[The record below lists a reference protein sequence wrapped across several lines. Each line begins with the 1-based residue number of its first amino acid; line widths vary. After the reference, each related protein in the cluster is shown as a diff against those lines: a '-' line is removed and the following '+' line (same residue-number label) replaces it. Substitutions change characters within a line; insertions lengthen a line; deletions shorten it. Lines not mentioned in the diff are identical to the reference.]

1 MGLSFNGASAEI
13 TWQDS
18 QWVYLVV
25 DQGDT
30 VTQQRRGLGK
40 GLGALIPAT
49 TSTTSTGEPEAAVA
63 GAAGSRR
70 PEYGPASDLPPG
82 PGGAD
87 AEAQPIAGAYFA
99 EVATGSI
106 TPNPRQPRTTFD
118 EDALDELASSI
129 REVGLLQPVVVRQVM
144 PGRYELIMG
153 ERRWRASQRA
163 ELQQIPAIV
172 RETADTDLLRDAL
185 MENLHRQQ
193 LDPLEEAAAYQQ
205 LLDDFGATHEQLARK
220 IGRSRPHIS
229 NTLRLLNLPP
239 TVQKRVAAGVLSAGH
254 ARALLSLDDAAA
266 QERLAHRIVAEGLS
280 VRAVEEI
287 VAIGDGEKERPRRR
301 VGAKPTAPGLRDL
314 ADRLSDALETRV
326 KVELGRRKGK
336 ITVEFASL
344 DDLDR
349 IVKAMSHDGASQ
361 DGASQD
367 GVSQDNSASQDS
379 ATQDGAAQPGP
390 SEAPAA
396 SA

>member
-1 MGLSFNGASAEI
+1 
-13 TWQDS
+13 
-18 QWVYLVV
+18 LVV
-25 DQGDT
+25 DQGDA

-49 TSTTSTGEPEAAVA
+49 TSTGEPESAIA
-63 GAAGSRR
+63 GAAGLRR
-70 PEYGPASDLPPG
+70 PQQYAPAADSPHSPDQ
-82 PGGAD
+82 AD

-163 ELQQIPAIV
+163 DLTHIPAIV

-239 TVQKRVAAGVLSAGH
+239 TVQKRLAAGVLSAGH
-254 ARALLSLDDAAA
+254 ARALLSLDDPAA

-287 VAIGDGEKERPRRR
+287 VAVDDGEKERPRRR
-301 VGAKPTAPGLRDL
+301 VGAKPVAPGLRDL
-314 ADRLSDALETRV
+314 ADRLSDVLETRV

-336 ITVEFASL
+336 IVVEFASL

-349 IVKAMSHDGASQ
+349 IVKAMAHDN
-361 DGASQD
+361 D
-367 GVSQDNSASQDS
+367 
-379 ATQDGAAQPGP
+379 AQPDSSG
-390 SEAPAA
+390 APVV